1 VTTTSQGGAPVTGS
15 GDALQAVEPPSLA
28 GPGLGSRARSAAWV
42 LLPPLVFFV
51 LFVAF
56 LYVVSYVILSP
67 ERQFLL
73 PPPHEV
79 VKNGFL
85 NGTNLRE
92 QLDALWD
99 TTQVAAV
106 GLGIAFA
113 IGTSLA
119 VLMSQAK
126 WIERSLYPYAV
137 IVQVTPILAI
147 VPLIALWFG
156 YDFQARVVVCVLIS
170 IFPIITSTLFGLLTV
185 DRNLHDL
192 FTLHGAGR
200 LKRLFKLQIPHAIPG
215 IFVGLRVSAGLSV
228 IGAIVGEF
236 FFRQGTPGLGRLLDL
251 YRARLQSDLLMS
263 TLAFA
268 CLLGISVFVVV
279 GFVGNRLTKSW
290 FEEQRS

>member
-1 VTTTSQGGAPVTGS
+1 MTELDQVGA
-15 GDALQAVEPPSLA
+15 ALDVQSTAVAPQRHE
-28 GPGLGSRARSAAWV
+28 GRRRASAVAWRI
-42 LLPPLVFFV
+42 LPPLIFFV

-56 LYVVSYVILSP
+56 LYLVSYVLLSP

-79 VKNGFL
+79 VQNGLFDW
-85 NGTNLRE
+85 TNLHE
-92 QLDALWD
+92 QLIALKD
-99 TTQVAAV
+99 TAKVSLI
-106 GLGIAFA
+106 GLAIAFG
-113 IGTSLA
+113 IGTFLA
-119 VLMSQAK
+119 ILMSQAE

-156 YDFQARVVVCVLIS
+156 YDVQARVVVCVLIS
-170 IFPIITSTLFGLLTV
+170 IFPIITNTLYGLLTV

-200 LKRLFKLQIPHAIPG
+200 LTRLRRLQLPHAIPD

-263 TLAFA
+263 TLLFC
-268 CLLGISVFVVV
+268 CLLGIAVFVAV
-279 GFVGNRLTKSW
+279 GLIGNRLTRKW
-290 FEEQRS
+290 FEQSGRT